1 MSTIALAV
9 HGGAGTISPDLMT
22 PAREKAYR
30 DALEH
35 ALRMGHNILLDG
47 GAAINQAAV
56 RAVGVSGA
64 VVGVAGWALWVCG
77 RVLSVGEVMSVG
89 L

>member
-1 MSTIALAV
+1 MVRA
-9 HGGAGTISPDLMT
+9 
-22 PAREKAYR
+22 
-30 DALEH
+30 
-35 ALRMGHNILLDG
+35 LLDG